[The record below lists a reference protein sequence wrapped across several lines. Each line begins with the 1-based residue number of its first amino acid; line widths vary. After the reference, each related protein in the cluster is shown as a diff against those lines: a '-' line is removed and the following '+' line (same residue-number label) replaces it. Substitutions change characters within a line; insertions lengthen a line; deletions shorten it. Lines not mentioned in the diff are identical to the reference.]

1 MTAPVAAEALLAA
14 PAVDHASV
22 TLSIPEACAR
32 ASAYAAPLIEADIV
46 PVAQATGRTLAEPVV
61 ALVATP
67 PFTQSAM
74 DGYAVVAC
82 DGIAVGARIQ
92 VVGRVPA
99 GSRGG
104 KIARGQATRLFT
116 GAPIPEGADAVVMQE
131 HVDRDGDIIVLRRP
145 IRAGDNI
152 RIKGEDVQPLETLLQ
167 VGEHLDAR
175 HVALAAAQGIGT
187 FKVRARPRVAVI
199 STGDEL
205 RQAGDALEPS
215 AIYDS
220 NRPMLLAL
228 IEQSGLVPIDGGWVP
243 DRPEMIAERLR
254 CAAERADLVMTS
266 GGASLGEEDHA
277 LEALERAGGSG
288 ETLKIA
294 LKPGKPA
301 VVGRIGSAAY
311 LGLPGNPV
319 SSLVCWL
326 LLGRTMAS
334 SLEGREPPRRLGF
347 PLPSKSA
354 FARRA
359 GRTEFVPVKLVDGHE
374 GLGVEILGRGGSA
387 RLQPLA
393 EADGLAEI
401 ASENAGVRPGDVVL
415 FHPLRGGFD
424 I

>member
-14 PAVDHASV
+14 SAPDHASV
-22 TLSIPEACAR
+22 TLSVPEACAR
-32 ASAYAAPLIEADIV
+32 ASAYAPPLIGTDIV
-46 PVAQATGRTLAEPVV
+46 TVAQGTGRTLAEPVV

-74 DGYAVVAC
+74 DGYAVAAC
-82 DGIAVGARIQ
+82 GGLAVGNRVQ
-92 VVGRVPA
+92 VVGRIPA
-99 GSRGG
+99 GGRGG
-104 KIARGQATRLFT
+104 KIAPGQAIRLFT

-145 IRAGDNI
+145 IRTGDNI
-152 RIKGEDVQPLETLLQ
+152 RINGEDVQPLEILLQ
-167 VGEHLDAR
+167 AGERLDAR
-175 HVALAAAQGIGT
+175 HLALAAAQGIGT
-187 FKVRARPRVAVI
+187 LKVRTRPRVAVI

-205 RQAGDALEPS
+205 RQAGDALESS

-228 IEQSGLVPIDGGWVP
+228 IEQSGLVSIDGGWVP
-243 DRPEMIAERLR
+243 DQPEMIADRLL
-254 CAAERADLVMTS
+254 CMAERADLIVTS

-301 VVGRIGSAAY
+301 VVGRVGSAAY

-326 LLGRTMAS
+326 LLGRTMAC

-359 GRTEFVPVKLVDGHE
+359 GRTEFVPVKLEEGHD

-401 ASENAGVRPGDVVL
+401 AAESDGIRPGDLVL
-415 FHPLRGGFD
+415 FHPLRGGFA

>member
-1 MTAPVAAEALLAA
+1 MTLPIVVEAPLSALAADRAPALL
-14 PAVDHASV
+14 SV
-22 TLSIPEACAR
+22 SEACAR
-32 ASAYAAPLIEADIV
+32 AAAYAAALTRTDTV
-46 PVAQATGRTLAEPVV
+46 PVTQAAGRTLAEPIV
-61 ALVATP
+61 ARLAAP

-74 DGYAVVAC
+74 DGYALAAG
-82 DGIAVGARIQ
+82 DGLAAGIRLE

-99 GSRGG
+99 GGRGG
-104 KIARGQATRLFT
+104 RIAAAQAARLFT
-116 GAPIPEGADAVVMQE
+116 GAPLPQGADAVVMQE
-131 HVDRDGDIIVLRRP
+131 HVDRDGDIIVLRCP

-167 VGEHLDAR
+167 VGERLDAR

-243 DRPEMIAERLR
+243 DRPEMIADRLQ
-254 CAAERADLVMTS
+254 CAAERADLVITS

-354 FARRA
+354 FVRRA
-359 GRTEFVPVKLVDGHE
+359 GRTEFVPVKLVEGHE

-401 ASENAGVRPGDVVL
+401 AAENSGVHPGDVVL
-415 FHPLRGGFD
+415 FHPLRGGFAT
-424 I
+424 